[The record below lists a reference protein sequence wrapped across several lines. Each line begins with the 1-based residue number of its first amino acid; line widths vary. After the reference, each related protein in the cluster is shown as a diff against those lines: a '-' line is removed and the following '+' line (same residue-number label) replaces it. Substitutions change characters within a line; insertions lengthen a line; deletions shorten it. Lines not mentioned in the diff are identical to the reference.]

1 MHIPDAM
8 ISPATC
14 AVAGVAMAPA
24 WWYSARRLRLD
35 LDTRQAPF
43 LAMASAF
50 CFVLQMFNVPV
61 IGGTTAHPVGSVMV
75 AILLGPWAAIMAASV
90 ALLVQALFFGDGG
103 VLAWGANSFTM
114 ALGMP
119 LVGYAAYRAVA
130 AGRCSARRRAV
141 AAFVAGYLGANIAA
155 LLTAIILGIQPAVSH
170 DAAGRAL
177 YFPFDLRVTVPALV
191 IPHLAVVGLIE
202 GAITAFALRFAHAG
216 GLVGTEGSTDA
227 GSRVNLKP
235 GWVALALLVAMAPL
249 GLLATG
255 EAWGE
260 WDQATL
266 SKMAGYTPSMGARV
280 EQQGWKGFNLLPD
293 YNAERGP
300 AAYIASGLAGGA
312 VALLLGLGIA
322 AAVGRRRGP
331 PPDDGPTPPSG
342 GGASGTGKLP
352 EWLLT
357 DQGSDDPPV
366 AERRRGAD
374 FLERSLTGISGAAA
388 DTLRLEEW
396 SRIAGPVQALDP
408 RAKVIGLGVLLVGC
422 ACARSWASVAAMAA
436 LVVALSLLSGA
447 PPLRIWARAGLGT
460 VMFSAAGI
468 LPAAFSLDR
477 TAPALLVLLH
487 DPYLS
492 ITAHGL
498 SYVALAGT
506 RVLLCLVGVSVV
518 VSCTRWQLL
527 LRGLGAL
534 GAPRSLTVVLEM
546 TYRYTAV
553 ILATLQEMLTA
564 RRSRTPGTTPAGR
577 GRQYLGAVA
586 AVLIWKSLQLTDD
599 IHAAMVS
606 RGWRGEFVT
615 GERLRLAPMDW
626 AWLAGVGGA
635 TAASLLLGA
644 QT

>member
-1 MHIPDAM
+1 
-8 ISPATC
+8 
-14 AVAGVAMAPA
+14 MAPA

-61 IGGTTAHPVGSVMV
+61 IGGTTAHPVGAVMV

-114 ALGMP
+114 AFAMP
-119 LVGYAAYRAVA
+119 LVGYAAYRAIA

-141 AAFVAGYLGANIAA
+141 AAFVSGYLGANMAA
-155 LLTAIILGIQPAVSH
+155 LLTAILLGIQPAVSH

-177 YFPFDLRVTVPALV
+177 YFPFDLRVTVPALM

-202 GAITAFALRFAHAG
+202 GAITAFALRFAQAG
-216 GLVGTEGSTDA
+216 GLVGDEGSTEA
-227 GSRVNLKP
+227 GSHVSLKP
-235 GWVALALLVAMAPL
+235 GWIALALLVALAPL

-266 SKMAGYTPSMGARV
+266 SKMAGYTPSMYARV
-280 EQQGWKGFNLLPD
+280 EKHGWKGFNLLPD
-293 YNAERGP
+293 YNSGRGP
-300 AAYIASGLAGGA
+300 GAYIASGLAGGA
-312 VALLLGLGIA
+312 VALLLGLGM
-322 AAVGRRRGP
+322 AVALKRRRAL
-331 PPDDGPTPPSG
+331 PPDGGPNPPTG
-342 GGASGTGKLP
+342 GGPSAGKLP
-352 EWLLT
+352 DWLLA
-357 DQGSDDPPV
+357 DQGGDDPPA

-374 FLERSLTGISGAAA
+374 FVERSLTGISGAGA
-388 DTLRLEEW
+388 DSLRLEEW
-396 SRIAGPVQALDP
+396 SRLPGPIQALDP
-408 RAKVIGLGVLLVGC
+408 RAKVVGLGLVLVGC
-422 ACARSWASVAAMAA
+422 ACAGSWASVAIMAA
-436 LVVALSLLSGA
+436 LVAALSLLSGA

-460 VMFSAAGI
+460 AMFSAAGI

-477 TAPALLVLLH
+477 GAPAMLVLLS
-487 DPYLS
+487 DPYVS

-498 SYVALAGT
+498 SYVALAT
-506 RVLLCLVGVSVV
+506 SRVLLCLVGVSVV

-553 ILATLQEMLTA
+553 ILATLHEMLTA
-564 RRSRTPGTTPAGR
+564 RRSRTPGATPPGK

-586 AVLIWKSLQLTDD
+586 AVLIWKSLKLTDD

-606 RGWRGEFVT
+606 RGWRGDFVT
-615 GERLRLAPMDW
+615 GEKLRLAPADW
-626 AWLAGVGGA
+626 AWLAGVGGV
-635 TAASLLLGA
+635 TTASLLLGT
-644 QT
+644 QP

>member
-14 AVAGVAMAPA
+14 AAAGAAMAPA

-35 LDTRQAPF
+35 LDTRRAPF

-114 ALGMP
+114 AFAMP
-119 LVGYAAYRAVA
+119 LMGYAAYRAIA
-130 AGRCSARRRAV
+130 AGRCSTRRRAV
-141 AAFVAGYLGANIAA
+141 AAFVAGYLGANLAA
-155 LLTAIILGIQPAVSH
+155 LLTATVLGIQPAVSH

-177 YFPFDLRVTVPALV
+177 YFPFDLRVTVPALM
-191 IPHLAVVGLIE
+191 IPHLAVVGLVE
-202 GAITAFALRFAHAG
+202 GAITAFALRFAQAG
-216 GLVGTEGSTDA
+216 GLVGDEGSTDA

-235 GWVALALLVAMAPL
+235 GWVALALLVALAPL

-260 WDQATL
+260 WDKATL
-266 SKMAGYTPSMGARV
+266 SKMAGYTPRLYSTA
-280 EQQGWKGFNLLPD
+280 EEHGWKGFNLLPD
-293 YNAERGP
+293 YNSERG
-300 AAYIASGLAGGA
+300 AGAYIASALLGGA
-312 VALLLGLGIA
+312 VAVLLGLAITA
-322 AAVGRRRGP
+322 SLRRRRTPAGR
-331 PPDDGPTPPSG
+331 DGPTRPG
-342 GGASGTGKLP
+342 GNGPCTGKLP
-352 EWLLT
+352 DWLLV
-357 DQGSDDPPV
+357 DQGEDDPPMV
-366 AERRRGAD
+366 ERRRGAD
-374 FLERSLTGISGAAA
+374 FVERSLTGISGAGA
-388 DTLRLEEW
+388 DSLRLEEW
-396 SRIAGPVQALDP
+396 SRLPGPIQALDP
-408 RAKVIGLGVLLVGC
+408 RSKVIGLGLLLVGC
-422 ACARSWASVAAMAA
+422 ACAASWASIAAMAV
-436 LVVALSLLSGA
+436 LVLALSLLSGA
-447 PPLRIWARAGLGT
+447 PPLRIWARAGVGT
-460 VMFSAAGI
+460 AMFSAAGI
-468 LPAAFSLDR
+468 LPAAFSLDQH
-477 TAPALLVLLH
+477 AEPLLVLVS

-498 SYVALAGT
+498 SYVALATT
-506 RVLLCLVGVSVV
+506 RVLLCLVSVSVV

-553 ILATLQEMLTA
+553 ILATLHEMLIA
-564 RRSRTPGTTPAGR
+564 RRSRTPGATPPGK

-586 AVLIWKSLQLTDD
+586 AVLIWKSLKLTDD
-599 IHAAMVS
+599 IHSAMVS

-615 GERLRLAPMDW
+615 GDRLLLAPADW
-626 AWLAGVGGA
+626 AWLAGIGGA
-635 TAASLLLGA
+635 TAASMLLGA
-644 QT
+644 RT